1 MRPFLLKRNEIQVEN
16 ANCKRLIM
24 AHEMALPDFRLSLQ
38 VVCLQLSKSGRS
50 TVYLTNVTLETEGRF
65 TCQVSADE
73 PNPTLDVYKCTET
86 YLFTVMPPEESP
98 EISGEFTD
106 YGENLTIRCLS
117 AKSKPAANLSWY
129 INDVIV
135 STNGTLIVH
144 LEVPFL
150 GP

>member
-1 MRPFLLKRNEIQVEN
+1 
-16 ANCKRLIM
+16 M
-24 AHEMALPDFRLSLQ
+24 AHEMALPDFRLSLEGAY
-38 VVCLQLSKSGRS
+38 LLSKSGRS

-73 PNPTLDVYKCTET
+73 PYFGCVQVHRNISVY
-86 YLFTVMPPEESP
+86 VPPEESP

-129 INDVIV
+129 INDVMV
-135 STNGTLIVH
+135 STNGTFNCPSGNSNLRALTSYCFQKEDPH
-144 LEVPFL
+144 
-150 GP
+150 